1 MSNVIVAKALNSTLG
16 TEDFR
21 GIDQIFEEQLDKLDE
36 ILQRNA
42 ENIKNAMAS
51 IEALTNPVYA
61 YREGDPCI
69 RKVQVAKDGSATI
82 QFAYN
87 GVLRVRKSDDTSIS
101 GAKSMIP
108 VSLFGAAI
116 DDTYDVHF
124 TKNTP
129 LVITNNAS
137 GDSVIFAG
145 HTEYAP
151 DIEF

>member
-21 GIDQIFEEQLDKLDE
+21 GIDQIFDEQLDKLDE

-42 ENIKNAMAS
+42 DNIKNAMAS
-51 IEALTNPVYA
+51 IEALTNPIYA
-61 YREGDPCI
+61 YREGDPSI
-69 RKVQVAKDGSATI
+69 RRVLVEKRGSVTI

-87 GVLRVRKSDDTSIS
+87 GVLRVKMSGDTIIR
-101 GAKSMIP
+101 GAKSVIT
-108 VSLFGAAI
+108 AENN
-116 DDTYDVHF
+116 TCDVHF
-124 TKNTP
+124 TKSTP
-129 LVITNNAS
+129 LVITN
-137 GDSVIFAG
+137 DSDDDDYVVFAG

>member
-21 GIDQIFEEQLDKLDE
+21 GIDQIFDEQLDKLDK
-36 ILQRNA
+36 ILQRN
-42 ENIKNAMAS
+42 EDNIKNAMAS

-61 YREGDPCI
+61 YREGDPSI
-69 RKVQVAKDGSATI
+69 REVLVNNGGSVTI

-87 GVLRVRKSDDTSIS
+87 GVLRVKKSYNTNIS
-101 GAKSMIP
+101 GAKSVIL
-108 VSLFGAAI
+108 SSAEQ
-116 DDTYDVHF
+116 DKCDVHF
-124 TKNTP
+124 TKNKP
-129 LVITNNAS
+129 LVITNNA
-137 GDSVIFAG
+137 DEDDRVVFAG